1 MLKTGQGI
9 VKIMERISPCL
20 VQFLYVPVKKGL
32 ITDEWL
38 KVNTPGYLPGLHD
51 GKSTQ
56 EQGYLPGDKYDAGKE
71 GKRVN
76 NPTQELLIDIFK
88 FPISSITQRY
98 ERLKVNPKYGNYYK
112 KLLISEGLVRPKVII
127 TRGYRIILFELLP
140 KGISLLRDLGYDVK
154 EESEGVEHKFWKSN
168 IAEYYKTRGFNVL
181 IEEHINGKP
190 DIIVVNGSKQIA
202 IEIET
207 GSSDFIKNITRDLK
221 AFDEMICVA
230 EI

>member
-1 MLKTGQGI
+1 
-9 VKIMERISPCL
+9 
-20 VQFLYVPVKKGL
+20 
-32 ITDEWL
+32 
-38 KVNTPGYLPGLHD
+38 
-51 GKSTQ
+51 
-56 EQGYLPGDKYDAGKE
+56 
-71 GKRVN
+71 
-76 NPTQELLIDIFK
+76 
-88 FPISSITQRY
+88 
-98 ERLKVNPKYGNYYK
+98 
-112 KLLISEGLVRPKVII
+112 
-127 TRGYRIILFELLP
+127 LFELLP

-230 EI
+230 VNKEVEEKIIKELTNKNLINRRVKITSVFGF